1 MNACVS
7 KASTAQYSY
16 KFSSES
22 ISDWNIVNDG
32 VMGGLSKGSFEV
44 QADGNGKFFGS
55 VSTENNGGF
64 TMMRHGIPKVD
75 ASKYTQVQ
83 LYLKGDGKD
92 YQLRIKDSQKH
103 YYSYVKSFS
112 TSGDWETV
120 TIDLADMYPSL
131 MGQHLNMPNF
141 DQSSIAE
148 IAFLISNK
156 VAEDFEL
163 IIKEIKFI

>member
-1 MNACVS
+1 MATGPKSKSERDLGILIYDKDDPFSVYNLVSEEFRQAMDAIPDYMKEYGEKGLDNS
-7 KASTAQYSY
+7 KAL
-16 KFSSES
+16 
-22 ISDWNIVNDG
+22 NV
-32 VMGGLSKGSFEV
+32 
-44 QADGNGKFFGS
+44 
-55 VSTENNGGF
+55 
-64 TMMRHGIPKVD
+64 
-75 ASKYTQVQ
+75 
-83 LYLKGDGKD
+83 KD